1 MQVSAYDL
9 QPSSPARNGRTQ
21 GFSVAAHS
29 GATIGGGATG
39 QRYQSAA
46 ASISVQARSAQ
57 RGNKSG
63 KLKRNF
69 QDSL

>member
-21 GFSVAAHS
+21 GFSVAAYS

-46 ASISVQARSAQ
+46 GVDFRSGALGAT
-57 RGNKSG
+57 REYAWKTETKFSG
-63 KLKRNF
+63 
-69 QDSL
+69 